1 MLPSLRVKE
10 KLLHTYLQERLV
22 RIKIHIL
29 TEQLASLILAKL
41 KKWLCWLRIY
51 CELWTREDHNIIFI
65 FKPFRNI
72 RLQIKPFSEINNIL
86 PLDFILSKIVN

>member
-1 MLPSLRVKE
+1 
-10 KLLHTYLQERLV
+10 
-22 RIKIHIL
+22 
-29 TEQLASLILAKL
+29 
-41 KKWLCWLRIY
+41 
-51 CELWTREDHNIIFI
+51 LWTREDHNIIFI